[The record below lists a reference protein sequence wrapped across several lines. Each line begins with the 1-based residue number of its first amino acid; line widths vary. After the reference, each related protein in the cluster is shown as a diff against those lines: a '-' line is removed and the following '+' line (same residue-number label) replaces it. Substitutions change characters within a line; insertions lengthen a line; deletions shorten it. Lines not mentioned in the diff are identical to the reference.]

1 MILAGENVIVFPKK
15 KKKRKEKKKKEPNN
29 LLQNCRFKR
38 KSWKSV
44 SGDYQ

>member
-1 MILAGENVIVFPKK
+1 MILAEENVIVFP